1 MTFASC
7 VNTNEG
13 VTNSSVEAR
22 SKNVKDIGIDKLSNS
37 LADTLSHRL
46 LESLEVEKLA
56 NTVFERYADELQ
68 EAIVTAIISKM

>member
-1 MTFASC
+1 MPTKELPTLPSKL
-7 VNTNEG
+7 VQKIVKG
-13 VTNSSVEAR
+13 V
-22 SKNVKDIGIDKLSNS
+22 GIDKLSNS